1 MTVQHSND
9 VLYMAMEL
17 SNSKWKL
24 RFGDGSKARDKTID
38 AGQKIQL
45 MSEIGKAKQ
54 KLGLPAEAPVKS
66 CYEAGRDGFWIHRF
80 LEKNGVENLVVD
92 PASIEVNRRKRR
104 AKTDRLDAE
113 KLLVMLLRYHLH
125 GEKTVW
131 QICHVPSE
139 EAEDE
144 RRAAR
149 EMERLT
155 KERTAH
161 SNRIGALLAL
171 VGIKKVS
178 ALKADFET
186 LTDWEGKPLRPELLA
201 ELNREQERLIQICN
215 QIKTLQSERRE
226 RLANPRTEADEK
238 AAKLNE
244 LKGVGPVSSWMLA
257 KEFFGWRDFKN
268 RRQVGACAGL
278 TGTPYD
284 SGGSIRD
291 QGISKAGSARVRRT
305 CTELAWN
312 WVRHQPRSKLTI
324 WFVQR
329 FSLGGKRM
337 RRIGITALARKLLI
351 ALWKYLEFGEMPEGA
366 VLGKSLRG

>member
-1 MTVQHSND
+1 MTVQHSIAI
-9 VLYMAMEL
+9 LYMAMEL
-17 SNSKWKL
+17 SNSRWKL
-24 RFGDGSKARDKTID
+24 RFSDGRKTRSKTID
-38 AGQKIQL
+38 AGQKDLL
-45 MSEIGKAKQ
+45 MLEISKAK
-54 KLGLPAEAPVKS
+54 KRLGLPADAPVKS
-66 CYEAGRDGFWIHRF
+66 CYEAGRDGFWIHRY
-80 LEKNGVENLVVD
+80 LEKNGVDNLVVD

-104 AKTDRLDAE
+104 AKTDRLDVE

-144 RRAAR
+144 RRPGR

-161 SNRIGALLAL
+161 SNRIGSLLAL

-178 ALKADFET
+178 ARKADFDT

-201 ELNREQERLIQICN
+201 ELKREQERLIQVCS
-215 QIKTLQSERRE
+215 QIKILESERRE
-226 RLANPRTEADEK
+226 RLVNPRTQADEM
-238 AAKLNE
+238 AAKLTE
-244 LKGVGPVSSWMLA
+244 LKGVGPVSSWTLV
-257 KEFFGWRDFKN
+257 KEFFSWRQFKN

-291 QGISKAGSARVRRT
+291 QGISKAGSARVRKI
-305 CTELAWN
+305 CTELAWS
-312 WVRHQPRSKLTI
+312 WVRYQPGSKLTL
-324 WFVQR
+324 WFLQR
-329 FSLGGKRM
+329 FGHGGRRM

-351 ALWKYLEFGEMPEGA
+351 ALWKYLEYGEMPEGA
-366 VLGKSLRG
+366 VLGKSL